1 MWQLFVHLHLFLLLH
16 WQLLCDAEWNFF
28 YDQFNNKMNKEAKVA
43 MTVLSKEKTNF
54 EVAFGDQGYASG
66 GGITQLSPLK

>member
-1 MWQLFVHLHLFLLLH
+1 MQ
-16 WQLLCDAEWNFF
+16 NGIFF
-28 YDQFNNKMNKEAKVA
+28 YDQFNNKTNKEAKVA